1 MAVSNSGADV
11 LVPAVS
17 RAAMAMKVLA
27 ERSQGATLTE
37 IADATGMAKSTAS
50 NLLRT
55 MTSEG
60 LLSYDDQLRRYDF
73 GPLMVELG
81 AAAIGGNDS
90 ITAARSR
97 MHDLATETGLACLAI
112 ARMPQGHFVAVEKV
126 ESQQDIKV
134 TIEVGESFPA
144 DAPLL
149 SRIWAAWSGDTA
161 PDSRAFTDAT
171 ITSRRKLQR
180 SLKDAR
186 SDGYVAV
193 YGEYIPNLNVV
204 GVPIFGAA
212 GKPCLALTLLGIGAQ
227 LDAGR
232 MTRLGPKMVAIAREV
247 TVLAAGRVP
256 ADYPEAV

>member
-1 MAVSNSGADV
+1 VSNSGAAV
-11 LVPAVS
+11 LVPAVN

-27 ERSQGATLTE
+27 ERRHGATLTE
-37 IADATGMAKSTAS
+37 IAEAAGLAKSTAS

-55 MTSEG
+55 MTAEA
-60 LLSYDDQLRRYDF
+60 LLSYDEELRRYKF

-90 ITAARSR
+90 ITAARSA
-97 MHDLATETGLACLAI
+97 MHDLTTETGLACLAI
-112 ARMPQGHFVAVEKV
+112 VKMPQGHFVAVEKV

-149 SRIWAAWSGDTA
+149 SRIWAAWSGDKA
-161 PDSRAFTDAT
+161 PESRAFTEAT
-171 ITSRRKLQR
+171 VTSRRKLQR
-180 SLKDAR
+180 SLNEAR
-186 SDGYVAV
+186 REGYVAV

-204 GVPIFGAA
+204 GVPVFNANG
-212 GKPCLALTLLGIGAQ
+212 GPFMALTLLGIGAQ
-227 LDAGR
+227 LDAER
-232 MTRLGPKMVAIAREV
+232 MTRLGPKMVAIARQV

-256 ADYPEAV
+256 YDYPEEM